1 MRFVVAIVLF
11 ALALVGIGLGV
22 AQRTILAGPSSV
34 SASVTIDST
43 APLTVIDGGTLNTF
57 ETTQGITVE
66 GDGDIMLAT
75 GRTPDVLAWVGK
87 ASYNRIGYDP
97 EARRLTSELVVG
109 TEFSTPSPAG
119 SDLWA
124 GEYVGTDVLTRNIKV
139 PRDVSVIIASD
150 GTEPAPAQ
158 LSITWPLDNSTP
170 WSGPLILGGVIALLI
185 GLGAFLWALVH
196 ARRRRG
202 PRRSSLRVRNPK
214 PPRLKPPK
222 ARSGRARTE
231 IEPAVPQRGRR
242 RNVMAVA
249 VLLAVATALS
259 GCAAGGPVAEPSP
272 EVTDEIEAIP
282 TAVSEAQ
289 LSRIVAKVVATIAD
303 ADEARDAELA
313 AARLDGPA
321 LALRAAN
328 YAIRN
333 ADAAIAAVPPI
344 PTDVQIALPQQT
356 ADWPRTVFTVVSDAD
371 ATTAPVALV
380 LSQASP
386 REQYKVV
393 YVITLEASLP
403 DVAPA
408 EVGAPQ
414 LDPGIKIGVLA
425 PNELALAYGDIL
437 LKGEESEYAALFDS
451 ENDDLQ
457 AEIGFEFKQSRRA
470 SLPGTAAIDFSQ
482 AEGEAPI
489 VSFATNDTGQIVA
502 VELHDIETVRPVEA
516 GAAIKPSGAV
526 KALSGKTQSTKGIIA
541 TYGLQLLFY
550 VPPLG
555 SDEKIVLLG
564 FSQGLVSAVERP

>member
-1 MRFVVAIVLF
+1 VRFVVAIVLF